1 VKNPKGV
8 ALERINPELP
18 SNEASSWH
26 SASSET
32 LYGTPGYRNSQ
43 YREIQS
49 GDQQKL
55 VWLEPEAFTPD
66 NDGIDDVCMI
76 HYQTESAGYVCNALI
91 LTPNGEKVFQIAQ
104 NQLLGSTG
112 FLTWDGKTQKGK
124 NVNAGV
130 YVLYFEVFNP
140 TTGNRKKE
148 KLPIVVSFR

>member
-1 VKNPKGV
+1 
-8 ALERINPELP
+8 
-18 SNEASSWH
+18 
-26 SASSET
+26 
-32 LYGTPGYRNSQ
+32 
-43 YREIQS
+43 
-49 GDQQKL
+49 
-55 VWLEPEAFTPD
+55 
-66 NDGIDDVCMI
+66 MI

-104 NQLLGSTG
+104 NQLLGSAG

-130 YVLYFEVFNP
+130 YVLYFELFNP